1 MFAVRRLSPA
11 EFFAA
16 TAGGRTARIEL
27 PRLHGTPFRCACGQ
41 AHLYRF
47 RQVPVLRELPGRRLV
62 LACPRGLPFVTCV
75 RLRGR
80 LRFRGFE
87 SLFGAEL
94 LGSEVLQPYETL
106 GVSPQAREAELRAA
120 YLDLVQVWHPDRF
133 EHNERLRRKAERK
146 LQEINAAYAAI
157 RDVLA
162 RRAPHERA
170 GRAAAPRGPET
181 PVSLDVP
188 LSKFRW
194 TSQGA

>member
-16 TAGGRTARIEL
+16 TAGGRTPRVEL
-27 PRLHGTPFRCACGQ
+27 SRLHGRPFRCACGQ
-41 AHLYRF
+41 AHLYRY
-47 RQVPVLRELPGRRLV
+47 RLVPVLRELPGRRLV

-75 RLRGR
+75 QLKGR
-80 LRFRGFE
+80 LRLRAFE

-106 GVSPQAREAELRAA
+106 GVSPQTREADLRAA

-133 EHNERLRRKAERK
+133 EGNERLRKKAERK
-146 LQEINAAYAAI
+146 LQEINTAYASI
-157 RDVLA
+157 RESLG
-162 RRAPHERA
+162 RRAPPRGA
-170 GRAAAPRGPET
+170 TGAAAPRRREA
-181 PVSLDVP
+181 PVSRDVP

-194 TSQGA
+194 TSA

>member
-16 TAGGRTARIEL
+16 TAGGRAARVDL
-27 PRLHGTPFRCACGQ
+27 LRLHGRPFRCACGQ

-94 LGSEVLQPYETL
+94 VGPEVLQPYETL
-106 GVSPQAREAELRAA
+106 GVSPEAREAELRAA

-133 EHNERLRRKAERK
+133 ESNERLRRKAERK

-157 RDVLA
+157 REALV
-162 RRAPHERA
+162 RRAPQKST
-170 GRAAAPRGPET
+170 GRSSSQRRPQA
-181 PVSLDVP
+181 PVSCDVP

-194 TSQGA
+194 TPRGA

>member
-16 TAGGRTARIEL
+16 TAGGRTPRVEL
-27 PRLHGTPFRCACGQ
+27 ARLHGRPFRCACGQ
-41 AHLYRF
+41 PHLYRY
-47 RQVPVLRELPGRRLV
+47 RLVPVLRELPGRRLV

-75 RLRGR
+75 QLKGR
-80 LRFRGFE
+80 LRLRGFE

-94 LGSEVLQPYETL
+94 VGSEVLQPYETL

-133 EHNERLRRKAERK
+133 DGNQRLRKKAERK

-157 RDVLA
+157 RESLG
-162 RRAPHERA
+162 RRAPARTA
-170 GRAAAPRGPET
+170 PAAAAQRRT
-181 PVSLDVP
+181 PPAVSRDVP

-194 TSQGA
+194 TSA